1 MSKLDKLKLIFWK
14 YIAIGICFLFIC
26 WQILFGEVNRYS
38 FFIIFIGWT
47 LIGYC
52 RGRADEMFAQNKA
65 IKKAL
70 EERLQE
76 YKTEREEQITQDINY
91 DSNQRNDHAN

>member
-14 YIAIGICFLFIC
+14 YIAIGICFLFAC
-26 WQILFGEVNRYS
+26 WHILVGEINRYS

-52 RGRADEMFAQNKA
+52 RGRSDEMFAQNKA
-65 IKKAL
+65 IASAL
-70 EERLQE
+70 EEYIQDH
-76 YKTEREEQITQDINY
+76 KTEREEQIAQEKREDMHHV
-91 DSNQRNDHAN
+91 D